1 MNLNELDKTKVKTL
15 LTDLESEKIERTAST
30 KDTDKFAQ
38 AVCAFSND
46 LSNSGKNGYLLIGVK
61 DDGSLNGLKA
71 DDNLLNTLG
80 GLRSDG
86 NILPQPI
93 LSVSSFS
100 FSSGD
105 VIVIEVQPSP
115 FPPVRYKGKTWI
127 RVGPRK
133 AVANEMEERILIEK
147 RTSNVST
154 FDVRPSIGNDI
165 SSIHTDIFE
174 EGYLSR
180 AIDSDTLSNDT
191 RAITEKLASLRFYSP
206 NYNLVTNAGLILF
219 GKEVEQNI
227 PGAYIQ
233 YVKFDGLS
241 QADEILNE
249 KKFSGNLVTIL
260 KELDSFIDFAIIT
273 QRPKAV
279 STLKEKNVFN
289 FPGWAIRELLM
300 NAIMHRDYE
309 SNAPIKFYQFTDRI
323 EISNPGGL
331 YGTARPENFPDVN
344 DYRNPVIAEA
354 MKVLGYVN
362 RFNRGIARVQKE
374 LSENGNPLAV
384 FDYDKVGSF
393 GVKVLDNFYSEPL
406 TKSSEKGSENAREKT
421 REETREK
428 TREEIIRLVKSNPK
442 ITTAELALIIGITNK
457 GIEYHIKKLKEE
469 GILVRVGSTKGGHW
483 KIIEK

>member
-1 MNLNELDKTKVKTL
+1 MKLNGLNKAKVQAL
-15 LTDLESEKIERTAST
+15 LTDLESEKIERTTST

-46 LSNSGKNGYLLIGVK
+46 LSNSHKNGYLLIGVH

-71 DDNLLNTLG
+71 DDSLLKTLG

-93 LSVSSFS
+93 MFVSSFS
-100 FSSGD
+100 FADGD
-105 VIVIEVQPSP
+105 VIAIEVQPSP

-133 AVANEMEERILIEK
+133 AVANDMEERILIEK

-154 FDVRPSIGNDI
+154 FDVRPAIGNGI

-174 EGYLSR
+174 KDYLSL
-180 AIDSDTLSNDT
+180 AVDPDILSNDT
-191 RAITEKLASLRFYSP
+191 RDIPEKLASLRFFSP

-219 GKEVEQNI
+219 GKNVEHNL

-233 YVKFDGLS
+233 YVKFDGLT
-241 QADEILNE
+241 QADDILRE
-249 KKFSGNLVTIL
+249 KKFSDNLVTIL
-260 KELDSFIDFAIIT
+260 NELDSFLDFAIIS

-279 STLKEKNVFN
+279 STLKEKNIFN
-289 FPGWAIRELLM
+289 FPRWAIRELLM

-309 SNAPIKFYQFTDRI
+309 SNAPIKFYQFADRI

-344 DYRNPVIAEA
+344 DYRNPIIAEA

-374 LSENGNPLAV
+374 LVENGNPLAV
-384 FDYDKVGSF
+384 FDYNKPGSF
-393 GVKVLDNFYSEPL
+393 SVKVIDNFYSEH
-406 TKSSEKGSENAREKT
+406 SEKGSEKTREKIREKT
-421 REETREK
+421 REK
-428 TREEIIRLVKSNPK
+428 IIRLLKENSQ
-442 ITTAELALIIGITNK
+442 ITTAELATLTEITEK
-457 GIEYHIKKLKEE
+457 GIEYHIKKLKDD
-469 GILVRVGSTKGGHW
+469 GILERVGPDKGGHW
-483 KIIEK
+483 KIIENK